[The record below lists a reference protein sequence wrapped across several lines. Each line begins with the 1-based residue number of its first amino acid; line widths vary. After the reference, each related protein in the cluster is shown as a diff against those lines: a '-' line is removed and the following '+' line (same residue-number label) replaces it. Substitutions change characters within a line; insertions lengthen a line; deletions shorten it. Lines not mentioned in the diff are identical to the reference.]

1 MRTCVIGPKISA
13 TVAGMKKSLFYKI
26 FFSYLVIISLSFLFL
41 DLFLREEVEKNLTSQ
56 IETEMM
62 SYAKIIDLTPREKI
76 VEQIGEMANISNCRV
91 TLIDARGKVFA
102 DSEKDVTQMENHSNR
117 PEVQEARLKGSGKSV
132 RSSSSLNI
140 DMLYVAVAIRNGEKI
155 NGYVR
160 LARPLHDVQ
169 KVIQKMYESILGASA
184 IAVIVSLLI
193 ALFISYRL
201 AEPIRAME
209 RFTEKLRQ
217 GEPVGAI
224 LLNTGD
230 ETKKLAD
237 NINFLVEELK
247 DKIRIANEEKSKLM
261 TALTSMTEGVL
272 IINAQGLIEF
282 VSPVLGD
289 MLSVRYEDVFGKT
302 LMEAFRSAELQK
314 ILTEFKR
321 TGENITREI
330 TLDMAEA
337 VILNVS
343 VSAVHGYPQ
352 EDKTMIVFHDVTRL
366 KKLEKVKEDFVANVT
381 HEIRTPLTAIIGY
394 LETIKNGAIGN
405 IDETKKFV
413 DIILNQ
419 AERLNRLVEDLL
431 TLSHIELKELKF
443 NFENVSINA
452 AITNVISLVEAK
464 AKEKKI
470 TIHNNV
476 RENFPMIRADKD
488 KLTQIFV
495 NILDNAVKFTP
506 ESGRITIVA
515 KEADACAAV
524 SISDTGIGVP
534 RDELQRL
541 GERFYRVDRS
551 RSRDLGGTGL
561 GLSIVKHLM
570 IAHGGRM
577 EIESE
582 LGRGTTVSLLFPLA
596 KKEQNRVPL

>member
-1 MRTCVIGPKISA
+1 
-13 TVAGMKKSLFYKI
+13 MKKNLFYKI
-26 FFSYLVIISLSFLFL
+26 FFSYLVIISLSFLLL

-62 SYAKIIDLTPREKI
+62 SYAKIIDLSPREK
-76 VEQIGEMANISNCRV
+76 VTEQIGEMANISNCRV

-117 PEVQEARLKGSGKSV
+117 PEVQEARLKGSGISV
-132 RSSSSLNI
+132 RFSSSLNI
-140 DMLYVAVAIRNGEKI
+140 DMLYVAVTIRNGEKI

-224 LLNTGD
+224 LLNTAD

-394 LETIKNGAIGN
+394 LETIKNGAIVN

-515 KEADACAAV
+515 KEADAYTAV

-534 RDELQRL
+534 RDEIQRL

-582 LGRGTTVSLLFPLA
+582 LGRGTTVFLLFPLA

>member
-1 MRTCVIGPKISA
+1 
-13 TVAGMKKSLFYKI
+13 MKKNLFYKI
-26 FFSYLVIISLSFLFL
+26 FFSYLVIISLSFLLL

-62 SYAKIIDLTPREKI
+62 SYAKIIDLSPREK
-76 VEQIGEMANISNCRV
+76 VTEQIGEMANISNCRV

-132 RSSSSLNI
+132 RFSSSLNI
-140 DMLYVAVAIRNGEKI
+140 DMLYVAVTIRNGEKI

-224 LLNTGD
+224 LLNTAD

-330 TLDMAEA
+330 TLDMAEV

-394 LETIKNGAIGN
+394 LETIKNGAIVN

-452 AITNVISLVEAK
+452 AITNVISLVETK

-506 ESGRITIVA
+506 ESGRITIAA
-515 KEADACAAV
+515 KEADAYTAV

-534 RDELQRL
+534 RDEIQRL

>member
-1 MRTCVIGPKISA
+1 
-13 TVAGMKKSLFYKI
+13 MKKNLFYKI
-26 FFSYLVIISLSFLFL
+26 FFSYLVIISLSFLLL

-62 SYAKIIDLTPREKI
+62 SYAKIIDLSPREK
-76 VEQIGEMANISNCRV
+76 VTEQIGEMANISNCRV

-117 PEVQEARLKGSGKSV
+117 PEVQEARLKGSGISV
-132 RSSSSLNI
+132 RFSSSLNI
-140 DMLYVAVAIRNGEKI
+140 DMLYVAVTIRNGEKI

-224 LLNTGD
+224 LLNTAD

-515 KEADACAAV
+515 KEADAYTAV

-534 RDELQRL
+534 RDEIQRL

-582 LGRGTTVSLLFPLA
+582 LGRGTTVFLLFPLA

>member
-1 MRTCVIGPKISA
+1 
-13 TVAGMKKSLFYKI
+13 MKKNLFYKI
-26 FFSYLVIISLSFLFL
+26 FFSYLVIISLSFLLL

-62 SYAKIIDLTPREKI
+62 SYAKIIDLSPREK
-76 VEQIGEMANISNCRV
+76 VTEQIGEMANISNCRV

-132 RSSSSLNI
+132 RFSSSLNI
-140 DMLYVAVAIRNGEKI
+140 DMLYVAVTIRNGEKI

-224 LLNTGD
+224 LLNTAD

-506 ESGRITIVA
+506 ESGRITIAA
-515 KEADACAAV
+515 KEADAYTAV

-534 RDELQRL
+534 RDEIQRL